1 MGRGSLALP
10 FADYALAEVRFVGTH
25 RDFDLAF
32 PSGRGHTQVKGR
44 DWSRG
49 GGGEAPL

>member
-32 PSGRGHTQVKGR
+32 PSGRGQVKGR